1 MAKVGALTPRLH
13 GKGGGMKIATPETWY
28 ESRTVGDG
36 ITWIYEP
43 HIKEYYRCNIW
54 HVRGRDRD
62 LLIDSGMGVVSL
74 REQIPLL
81 SGRPIL
87 AVASHTHF
95 DHIGTHHEFA
105 DRAVHPDEA
114 DVLEHPTRV
123 NTVAEKYVQDDSI
136 FTQLPPGDWNAK
148 RYDVLPAPA
157 TQLLPEGST
166 VDTGDRSFEVFHLPG
181 HSPGSIA
188 LYEKAS
194 QILFSGDVVY
204 DDPLAYN
211 EGEAEEM
218 RQYVASMKR
227 LLDLPV
233 RVVHGGHYPS
243 CGQDRMRAIIRGFL
257 AAFDR

>member
-1 MAKVGALTPRLH
+1 MQ
-13 GKGGGMKIATPETWY
+13 IATAETWY
-28 ESRTVGDG
+28 ESRGLSDG
-36 ITWIYEP
+36 VTWIFEP

-74 REQIPLL
+74 RAQIPIL

-105 DRAVHPDEA
+105 ERAVHPDEA
-114 DVLEHPTRV
+114 DILAHPTRA
-123 NTVAEKYVQDDSI
+123 NTAADYYVANNDI
-136 FTQLPPGDWNAK
+136 FTQLPPGHWEPL
-148 RYDVLPAPA
+148 RYEIPSAAP
-157 TQLLPEGST
+157 TMLLPEGSI

-181 HSPGSIA
+181 HSPGSIT

-194 QILFSGDVVY
+194 GVLFAGDVVY
-204 DDPLAYN
+204 DGPLAYDEDN
-211 EGEAEEM
+211 ADEM
-218 RQYVASMKR
+218 QQYVASMKR

-243 CGQDRMRAIIRGFL
+243 FGQDRMRAIIHEFL
-257 AAFDR
+257 SVFDR

>member
-1 MAKVGALTPRLH
+1 MQ
-13 GKGGGMKIATPETWY
+13 IATPETWY
-28 ESRTVGDG
+28 ESRGLSDG
-36 ITWIYEP
+36 ITWIFEP

-81 SGRPIL
+81 SGRPVL

-105 DRAVHPDEA
+105 ERAVHPDEA
-114 DVLEHPTRV
+114 EILALPTRA
-123 NTVAEKYVQDDSI
+123 NTVADKYVASNDI
-136 FTQLPPGDWNAK
+136 FTQLPPGDWQPLQ
-148 RYDVLPAPA
+148 YEIPPAPA
-157 TQLLPEGST
+157 TRLLPDGSI

-188 LYEKAS
+188 LYEKATG
-194 QILFSGDVVY
+194 ILFAGDVVY
-204 DDPLAYN
+204 DGPLAYDEDN
-211 EGEAEEM
+211 ADEM

-243 CGQDRMRAIIRGFL
+243 FGQDRLSVILREFL

>member
-1 MAKVGALTPRLH
+1 
-13 GKGGGMKIATPETWY
+13 MKIATPETWY

-36 ITWIYEP
+36 ITWIFEP

-87 AVASHTHF
+87 AIASHTHF

-105 DRAVHPDEA
+105 ERAVHPDEA
-114 DVLEHPTRV
+114 DILARPTRA
-123 NTVAEKYVQDDSI
+123 NTVADKYVSDSSI
-136 FTQLPPGDWNAK
+136 FTELPPGNWQPLG
-148 RYDVLPAPA
+148 YDIVPAPP
-157 TQLLPEGST
+157 TQLLPEGSV

-194 QILFSGDVVY
+194 EILFSGDVVY
-204 DDPLAYN
+204 DGPLAYDEDN
-211 EGEAEEM
+211 AGEM
-218 RQYVASMKR
+218 RQYLASMKR
-227 LLDLPV
+227 LLGLSV

-243 CGQDRMRAIIRGFL
+243 CGQDRMRSIIRDFL

>member
-1 MAKVGALTPRLH
+1 MQ
-13 GKGGGMKIATPETWY
+13 IATPESWY
-28 ESRTVGDG
+28 QSHALSDG
-36 ITWIYEP
+36 VTWIFEP

-62 LLIDSGMGVVSL
+62 LLVDSGMGVVSL

-95 DHIGTHHEFA
+95 DHIGTHHEFSE
-105 DRAVHPDEA
+105 RAVHPDEA
-114 DVLEHPTRV
+114 DILAHPTRA
-123 NTVAEKYVQDDSI
+123 NTVADKYVANNDI
-136 FTQLPPGDWNAK
+136 FTQLPPGNWVPL
-148 RYDVLPAPA
+148 RYEIPSAAP
-157 TQLLPEGST
+157 TMLLPEGSI

-181 HSPGSIA
+181 HSPGSIT

-194 QILFSGDVVY
+194 GVLFAGDVVY
-204 DDPLAYN
+204 DGPLAYDEDN
-211 EGEAEEM
+211 ADEM

-227 LLDLPV
+227 LLNLPV

-243 CGQDRMRAIIRGFL
+243 FGQDRMRAIIRGFL
-257 AAFDR
+257 DAFDR

>member
-1 MAKVGALTPRLH
+1 MKV
-13 GKGGGMKIATPETWY
+13 ATPETWY
-28 ESRTVGDG
+28 ESRTLGDG

-87 AVASHTHF
+87 AIASHTHF

-114 DVLEHPTRV
+114 AILAHPTRL
-123 NTVAEKYVQDDSI
+123 NTVADKYVADDSI
-136 FTQLPPGDWNAK
+136 FTQLPPDDWQPL
-148 RYDVLPAPA
+148 RYEVRPAPA
-157 TQLLPEGST
+157 TRLLPEGSI

-194 QILFSGDVVY
+194 EVLFSGDVVY
-204 DDPLAYN
+204 DGPLAYDESN
-211 EGEAEEM
+211 AAEM
-218 RQYVASMKR
+218 QQYVGSMKR

-243 CGQDRMRAIIRGFL
+243 CDQERMRAIIRDFL
-257 AAFDR
+257 ATFDR

>member
-1 MAKVGALTPRLH
+1 MQ
-13 GKGGGMKIATPETWY
+13 IATPETWY
-28 ESRTVGDG
+28 ESHGVGDG
-36 ITWIYEP
+36 ITWIFEP
-43 HIKEYYRCNIW
+43 HVKEYYRCNIW

-105 DRAVHPDEA
+105 ERAVHPDEA
-114 DVLEHPTRV
+114 EILAHPTRA
-123 NTVAEKYVQDDSI
+123 NTVADKYVANNDI
-136 FTQLPPGDWNAK
+136 FTQLPPGDWQPL
-148 RYDVLPAPA
+148 RYDIPAAPA
-157 TQLLPEGST
+157 TTLLPEGSI
-166 VDTGDRSFEVFHLPG
+166 VDTGDRSFAVFHLPG

-188 LYEKAS
+188 LYEKATG
-194 QILFSGDVVY
+194 ILFAGDVVY
-204 DDPLAYN
+204 DGPLAYN
-211 EGEAEEM
+211 EGNPAEM

-243 CGQDRMRAIIRGFL
+243 CGQDRLCAIIREFL
-257 AAFDR
+257 DAFDR

>member
-1 MAKVGALTPRLH
+1 
-13 GKGGGMKIATPETWY
+13 MKIATPETWY
-28 ESRTVGDG
+28 ESRGVGDG
-36 ITWIYEP
+36 ITWIFEP

-74 REQIPLL
+74 RRQIPLL

-105 DRAVHPDEA
+105 ERAVHPDEA
-114 DVLEHPTRV
+114 DILAHPTRA
-123 NTVAEKYVQDDSI
+123 NTVADKYVADDSI
-136 FTQLPPGDWNAK
+136 FTELPPGDWQPL

-157 TQLLPEGST
+157 TQLLPEGAV

-188 LYEKAS
+188 LYEEAS
-194 QILFSGDVVY
+194 EILFSGDVVY
-204 DDPLAYN
+204 DGDLAYD
-211 EGEAEEM
+211 EGNAAEM
-218 RQYVASMKR
+218 RQYVASMRR

-243 CGQDRMRAIIRGFL
+243 FGRDRMRSIIRNFL
-257 AAFDR
+257 ARFDR

>member
-1 MAKVGALTPRLH
+1 MQ
-13 GKGGGMKIATPETWY
+13 IATQETWY
-28 ESRTVGDG
+28 ESRSLSDG
-36 ITWIYEP
+36 VTWIFEP

-62 LLIDSGMGVVSL
+62 LLVDSGMGVVSL

-105 DRAVHPDEA
+105 ERAVHPDEA
-114 DVLEHPTRV
+114 DILARPTRE
-123 NTVAEKYVQDDSI
+123 NTVADKYVANNDI
-136 FTQLPPGDWNAK
+136 FTQLPPGDWQPL
-148 RYDVLPAPA
+148 RYEIPPARP
-157 TQLLPEGST
+157 TVLLPEGSM

-194 QILFSGDVVY
+194 GVLFAGDVVY
-204 DDPLAYN
+204 DGPLAYDEDN
-211 EGEAEEM
+211 AAEM

-243 CGQDRMRAIIRGFL
+243 FGRDRMQAIIREFL
-257 AAFDR
+257 DAFDR

>member
-1 MAKVGALTPRLH
+1 MQ
-13 GKGGGMKIATPETWY
+13 IATPETWY
-28 ESRTVGDG
+28 ESRTLSDG
-36 ITWIYEP
+36 VTWIFEP

-62 LLIDSGMGVVSL
+62 LLVDSGMGVVSL

-95 DHIGTHHEFA
+95 DHIGTHHEFTE
-105 DRAVHPDEA
+105 RAVHPDEA
-114 DVLEHPTRV
+114 EILAHPTRA
-123 NTVAEKYVQDDSI
+123 NTVADKYVADNEI
-136 FTQLPPGDWNAK
+136 FTQLPPGNWQPL
-148 RYDVLPAPA
+148 RYDIPPAPP
-157 TQLLPEGST
+157 TKLLPEGSI

-194 QILFSGDVVY
+194 GILFAGDVVY
-204 DDPLAYN
+204 DGPLAYD
-211 EGEAEEM
+211 EANADEM
-218 RQYVASMKR
+218 RQYVSSMKR

-243 CGQDRMRAIIRGFL
+243 CGQDRMRDIIRAFL
-257 AAFDR
+257 SAFDR